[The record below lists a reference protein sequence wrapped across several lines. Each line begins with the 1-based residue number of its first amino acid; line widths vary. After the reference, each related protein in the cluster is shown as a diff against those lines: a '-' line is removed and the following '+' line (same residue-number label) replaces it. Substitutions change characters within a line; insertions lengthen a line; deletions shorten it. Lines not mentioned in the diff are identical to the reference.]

1 MFRVTECTFRVTEC
15 TFRDTEWPFRD
26 TEWRFIINIKQN
38 YLSQNKSDVCTC
50 FYINFS
56 YICGDYIQ
64 NKKLIKMNKFF
75 LTSLLVAAAITA
87 NAQDN
92 TTKDSLTMETMMH
105 NIPEVMVKGSRPI
118 VKAERGMLSYNMP
131 LLLKQLPA
139 DNAYEALT
147 RIPGVS
153 NATGNISF
161 SGNEVTLIING
172 QATTLTQE
180 QLAERLK
187 AMPAT
192 QLAKAEVMLSAPAR
206 YHVRGMAINIVTKDY
221 AGTNQLSGQ
230 IIGGL
235 VQTKY
240 AKGFGDLYL
249 SMQRGKFGLDAQYK
263 LVNGNS
269 YGESSRIANHP
280 LGNNRIHYND
290 ETGQKSFG
298 ITHDYRLGMNYA
310 FSKNHRLDVAYTG
323 QWDKTNSNSR
333 TTGSSISGMH
343 RDSHEYLHNV
353 DVNYALPFGL
363 TLSGSY
369 TYYRTPQQQALDG
382 TITTE
387 NKNETERNLTSG
399 SEQTINKWMFTADQ
413 THSLAH
419 GWGLSYGVKGQ
430 FTSNKSYQT
439 TIDKDGSVLPDGTSS
454 VDLNERIWN
463 IYAGFSKQIN
473 KAISLE
479 ASVAAEQYHSPIWD
493 KWRVYPTLNA
503 LWNVNDNHL
512 LNLSFSSN
520 SEFPSYWSTMSNVYY
535 SSTYTEIHGNPDLK
549 PFSYSNVNLMW
560 QIKRR
565 YTLMAFASLKP
576 DYSVQLPYQTTDR
589 MAVIMKE
596 TNFDYSNSFG
606 LQASAIFSAGKW
618 LNGNVFAVGTYKHDK
633 SSHFFDLPFNRK
645 KLSVRLGGMASVKLC
660 STQDLRLILNPFIQ
674 SKAIQ
679 GVYDISP
686 IFRMNA
692 KLQWSSHD
700 GRWGLRINGNNIFN
714 NKYDTRSVQGNQDYR
729 MKINYSWASVTFAVI
744 YKFGGYKEKTVKE
757 VDTSRMGH

>member
-1 MFRVTECTFRVTEC
+1 M
-15 TFRDTEWPFRD
+15 
-26 TEWRFIINIKQN
+26 
-38 YLSQNKSDVCTC
+38 
-50 FYINFS
+50 
-56 YICGDYIQ
+56 
-64 NKKLIKMNKFF
+64 
-75 LTSLLVAAAITA
+75 
-87 NAQDN
+87 
-92 TTKDSLTMETMMH
+92 
-105 NIPEVMVKGSRPI
+105 
-118 VKAERGMLSYNMP
+118 
-131 LLLKQLPA
+131 
-139 DNAYEALT
+139 
-147 RIPGVS
+147 
-153 NATGNISF
+153 
-161 SGNEVTLIING
+161 LIING

-180 QLAERLK
+180 QLTERLK
-187 AMPAT
+187 AMPAA

-230 IIGGL
+230 VIGGMK
-235 VQTKY
+235 QSKY

-249 SMQRGKFGLDAQYK
+249 SLQRGKFGLDAQYK
-263 LVNGNS
+263 YVNGNS

-280 LGNNRIHYND
+280 LGNNRVYYND

-298 ITHDYRLGMNYA
+298 ITHNYRLGMNYA

-323 QWDKTNSNSR
+323 HWDKRCSNSN

-343 RDSHEYLHNV
+343 HDSHEYLHNV
-353 DVNYALPFGL
+353 DVNYSLPFGL
-363 TLSGSY
+363 TLNGSY

-382 TITTE
+382 TMHTDE
-387 NKNETERNLTSG
+387 SMSETERNLTSG

-413 THSLAH
+413 THLLAH

-463 IYAGFSKQIN
+463 LYAGFSKQIN
-473 KAISLE
+473 KALSLE

-520 SEFPSYWSTMSNVYY
+520 SEFPSYWSTMSNVFY
-535 SSTYTEIHGNPDLK
+535 SSTYSEIHGNPDLK
-549 PFSYSNVNLMW
+549 PFAYYNVNLMW

-576 DYSVQLPYQTTDR
+576 DYFVQLPYQTTER

-596 TNFDYSNSFG
+596 TNFDYSNSYG
-606 LQASAIFSAGKW
+606 LQASVIFNAGKW

-633 SSHFFDLPFNRK
+633 SSNFFDLPFNRK
-645 KLSVRLGGMASVKLC
+645 KFSVILGGTASVKLC
-660 STQDLRLILNPFIQ
+660 NTQDLRLILNPFYQ
-674 SKAIQ
+674 TKAIQ

-700 GRWGLRINGNNIFN
+700 GKWGLRLNGSNIFN
-714 NKYDTRSVQGNQDYR
+714 NLYDTRSVQGNQDYR
-729 MKINYSWASVTFAVI
+729 MKINYNWASVTFAVI
-744 YKFGGYKEKTVKE
+744 YKFGGYKEKNVKA

>member
-1 MFRVTECTFRVTEC
+1 MVNKIFLLGLFL
-15 TFRDTEWPFRD
+15 
-26 TEWRFIINIKQN
+26 
-38 YLSQNKSDVCTC
+38 LSVANVKAQT
-50 FYINFS
+50 
-56 YICGDYIQ
+56 
-64 NKKLIKMNKFF
+64 
-75 LTSLLVAAAITA
+75 LTQT
-87 NAQDN
+87 
-92 TTKDSLTMETMMH
+92 DSLTMETMLH
-105 NIPEVMVKGSRPI
+105 NLPEVMVKGSRPI

-153 NATGNISF
+153 DATGSISF

-180 QLAERLK
+180 QLTERLK
-187 AMPAT
+187 AMPAA
-192 QLAKAEVMLSAPAR
+192 QLSKAEVMLSAPAR
-206 YHVRGMAINIVTKDY
+206 NHVRGMAINIVTKDY

-230 IIGGL
+230 IIGGMR
-235 VQTKY
+235 QNKY
-240 AKGFGDLYL
+240 ANEFGNLYL
-249 SMQRGKFGLDAQYK
+249 SLQRDKFGLDAQYK
-263 LVNGNS
+263 YVNGNS

-280 LGNNRIHYND
+280 LGNNRVYYND

-298 ITHDYRLGMNYA
+298 ITHDYRLGMNYT
-310 FSKNHRLDVAYTG
+310 FSKNNRLDVAYTG

-343 RDSHEYLHNV
+343 HDSHEYLHNV

-520 SEFPSYWSTMSNVYY
+520 SEFPSYWSTMSNVFY

-549 PFSYSNVNLMW
+549 PFSYYNVNLMW

-645 KLSVRLGGMASVKLC
+645 KLSVRLGGTASVKLC

-700 GRWGLRINGNNIFN
+700 GRWGLRLNGNNIFN
-714 NKYDTRSVQGNQDYR
+714 NLYDTRSVQGNQDYR
-729 MKINYSWASVTFAVI
+729 MKINYNWASVTFAVI

>member
-1 MFRVTECTFRVTEC
+1 MVNKIFLLGLFL
-15 TFRDTEWPFRD
+15 
-26 TEWRFIINIKQN
+26 
-38 YLSQNKSDVCTC
+38 LSVANVKAQT
-50 FYINFS
+50 
-56 YICGDYIQ
+56 
-64 NKKLIKMNKFF
+64 
-75 LTSLLVAAAITA
+75 LTHT
-87 NAQDN
+87 
-92 TTKDSLTMETMMH
+92 DSLTMENMMH
-105 NIPEVMVKGSRPI
+105 NLPEVMVKGSRPI

-147 RIPGVS
+147 RIPGIS
-153 NATGNISF
+153 DATGSISF
-161 SGNEVTLIING
+161 SGNEVTLIVNG

-180 QLAERLK
+180 QLTERLK
-187 AMPAT
+187 AMPAA

-230 IIGGL
+230 VIGGMK
-235 VQTKY
+235 QSKY

-249 SMQRGKFGLDAQYK
+249 SLQRGKFGLDAQYK
-263 LVNGNS
+263 YVNGNS

-280 LGNNRIHYND
+280 LGNNRVYYND

-298 ITHDYRLGMNYA
+298 ITHNYRLGMNYA

-323 QWDKTNSNSR
+323 HWDKRCSNSN

-343 RDSHEYLHNV
+343 HDSHEYLHNV
-353 DVNYALPFGL
+353 DVNYSLPFGL
-363 TLSGSY
+363 TLNGSY

-382 TITTE
+382 TMHTDE
-387 NKNETERNLTSG
+387 SMPETERNLTSG

-439 TIDKDGSVLPDGTSS
+439 TIDKDGTIQPNGTSS
-454 VDLNERIWN
+454 VDNNERIWN
-463 IYAGFSKQIN
+463 IYAGFNKQIN
-473 KAISLE
+473 KAISVE

-503 LWNVNDNHL
+503 LGNVNDNHL

-520 SEFPSYWSTMSNVYY
+520 SEFPSYWSTMSNVFY
-535 SSTYTEIHGNPDLK
+535 SSTYSEIHGNPDLK
-549 PFSYSNVNLMW
+549 PFSYYNVNLMW

-576 DYSVQLPYQTTDR
+576 DYFVQLPYQTTER

-596 TNFDYSNSFG
+596 TNFDYSNSYG
-606 LQASAIFSAGKW
+606 LQASVIFNAGKW

-633 SSHFFDLPFNRK
+633 SSNFFDLPFNRK
-645 KLSVRLGGMASVKLC
+645 KLSVILGGTASIKLC
-660 STQDLRLILNPFIQ
+660 QTQDLRLILNPFYQ
-674 SKAIQ
+674 TKAIQ

-700 GRWGLRINGNNIFN
+700 GKWGLRLNGSNIFN
-714 NKYDTRSVQGNQDYR
+714 NLYDTRSVQGNQDYR
-729 MKINYSWASVTFAVI
+729 MKINYNWASVTFAVI
-744 YKFGGYKEKTVKE
+744 YKFGGYKEKNVKA

>member
-1 MFRVTECTFRVTEC
+1 MVNKIFLLGLFL
-15 TFRDTEWPFRD
+15 
-26 TEWRFIINIKQN
+26 
-38 YLSQNKSDVCTC
+38 LSVANVKAQT
-50 FYINFS
+50 
-56 YICGDYIQ
+56 
-64 NKKLIKMNKFF
+64 
-75 LTSLLVAAAITA
+75 LTHT
-87 NAQDN
+87 
-92 TTKDSLTMETMMH
+92 DSLTMENMMH
-105 NIPEVMVKGSRPI
+105 NLPEVMVKGSRPI

-147 RIPGVS
+147 RIPGIS
-153 NATGNISF
+153 DATGSISF
-161 SGNEVTLIING
+161 SGNEVTLIVNG

-180 QLAERLK
+180 QLTERLK
-187 AMPAT
+187 AMPAA

-230 IIGGL
+230 VIGGMK
-235 VQTKY
+235 QSKY

-249 SMQRGKFGLDAQYK
+249 SLQRGKFGLDAQYK
-263 LVNGNS
+263 YVNGNS

-280 LGNNRIHYND
+280 LGNNRVYYND

-298 ITHDYRLGMNYA
+298 ITHNYRLGMNYA

-323 QWDKTNSNSR
+323 HWDKRCSNSN

-343 RDSHEYLHNV
+343 HDSHEYLHNV
-353 DVNYALPFGL
+353 DVNYSLPFGL
-363 TLSGSY
+363 TLNGSY

-382 TITTE
+382 TMHTDE
-387 NKNETERNLTSG
+387 SMPETERNLTSG

-439 TIDKDGSVLPDGTSS
+439 TIDKDGTIQPNGTSS
-454 VDLNERIWN
+454 VDNKERIWN

-473 KAISLE
+473 KAISVE

-520 SEFPSYWSTMSNVYY
+520 SEFPSYWSTMSNVFY
-535 SSTYTEIHGNPDLK
+535 SSTYSEIHGNPDLK
-549 PFSYSNVNLMW
+549 PFSYYNVNLMW

-576 DYSVQLPYQTTDR
+576 DYFVQLPYQTTER

-596 TNFDYSNSFG
+596 TNFDYSNSYG
-606 LQASAIFSAGKW
+606 LQASVIFNAGKW

-633 SSHFFDLPFNRK
+633 SSNFFDLPFNRK
-645 KLSVRLGGMASVKLC
+645 KLSVILGGTASVKLC
-660 STQDLRLILNPFIQ
+660 NTQDLRLILNPFFQ

-686 IFRMNA
+686 VFRMNA

-700 GRWGLRINGNNIFN
+700 GKWGLRLNGSNIFN
-714 NKYDTRSVQGNQDYR
+714 NLYDTRSVQGNQDYR
-729 MKINYSWASVTFAVI
+729 MKINYNWASVTFAVI
-744 YKFGGYKEKTVKE
+744 YKFGGYKEKNVKA

>member
-1 MFRVTECTFRVTEC
+1 
-15 TFRDTEWPFRD
+15 
-26 TEWRFIINIKQN
+26 
-38 YLSQNKSDVCTC
+38 
-50 FYINFS
+50 
-56 YICGDYIQ
+56 
-64 NKKLIKMNKFF
+64 MNRLL
-75 LTSLLVAAAITA
+75 LTGLLVASAITA

-92 TTKDSLTMETMMH
+92 ATKDSLTMETMMH

-131 LLLKQLPA
+131 LLMKQLPA

-153 NATGNISF
+153 DATGSISF

-180 QLAERLK
+180 QLTERLK
-187 AMPAT
+187 AMPAA

-230 IIGGL
+230 VIGGMK
-235 VQTKY
+235 QSKY

-249 SMQRGKFGLDAQYK
+249 SLQRGKFGLDAQYK
-263 LVNGNS
+263 YVNGNS

-298 ITHDYRLGMNYA
+298 ITHNYRLGMNYA

-343 RDSHEYLHNV
+343 SDSHEYLHNV

-439 TIDKDGSVLPDGTSS
+439 TIDKDGTILPDGTSS
-454 VDLNERIWN
+454 VDNNERIWN

-520 SEFPSYWSTMSNVYY
+520 SEFPSYWSTMSNVFY

-549 PFSYSNVNLMW
+549 PFSYYNVNLMW

-565 YTLMAFASLKP
+565 YTLMAFANLKP
-576 DYSVQLPYQTTDR
+576 DYFVQLPYQTTDR

-596 TNFDYSNSFG
+596 TNFDFSNSYG
-606 LQASAIFSAGKW
+606 LQASAMFNAGKW

-645 KLSVRLGGMASVKLC
+645 KLSVILGGTASVKLC
-660 STQDLRLILNPFIQ
+660 NTQDLRLILNPFIQ

-686 IFRMNA
+686 VFRMNA
-692 KLQWSSHD
+692 KLQWSSHN
-700 GRWGLRINGNNIFN
+700 GKWGVRLNGSNIFN
-714 NKYDTRSVQGNQDYR
+714 NQFDTRSVQGNQDYR
-729 MKINYSWASVTFAVI
+729 MKVNYNWASFTFAVI
-744 YKFGGYKEKTVKE
+744 YKFGGYKEKPVKE

>member
-1 MFRVTECTFRVTEC
+1 MVNKIFLLGLFL
-15 TFRDTEWPFRD
+15 
-26 TEWRFIINIKQN
+26 
-38 YLSQNKSDVCTC
+38 LSVANVKAQT
-50 FYINFS
+50 
-56 YICGDYIQ
+56 
-64 NKKLIKMNKFF
+64 
-75 LTSLLVAAAITA
+75 LTHT
-87 NAQDN
+87 
-92 TTKDSLTMETMMH
+92 DSLTMENMMH
-105 NIPEVMVKGSRPI
+105 NLPEVMVKGSRPI

-147 RIPGVS
+147 RIPGIS
-153 NATGNISF
+153 DATGSISF
-161 SGNEVTLIING
+161 SGNEVTLIVNG

-180 QLAERLK
+180 QLTERLK
-187 AMPAT
+187 AMPAA

-230 IIGGL
+230 VIGGMK
-235 VQTKY
+235 QSKY

-249 SMQRGKFGLDAQYK
+249 SLQRGKFGLDAQYK
-263 LVNGNS
+263 YVNGNS

-280 LGNNRIHYND
+280 LGNNRVYYND

-298 ITHDYRLGMNYA
+298 ITHNYRLGMNYA

-323 QWDKTNSNSR
+323 HWDKRCSNSN

-343 RDSHEYLHNV
+343 HDSHEYLHNV
-353 DVNYALPFGL
+353 DVNYSLPFGL
-363 TLSGSY
+363 TLNGSY

-382 TITTE
+382 TMHTDE
-387 NKNETERNLTSG
+387 SMPETESNLTSG

-439 TIDKDGSVLPDGTSS
+439 TIDKDGTIQPNGTSS
-454 VDLNERIWN
+454 VDNNERIWN

-473 KAISLE
+473 KAISVE

-520 SEFPSYWSTMSNVYY
+520 SEFPSYWSTMSNVFY
-535 SSTYTEIHGNPDLK
+535 SSTYSEIHGNPDLK
-549 PFSYSNVNLMW
+549 PFSYYNVNLMW

-576 DYSVQLPYQTTDR
+576 DYFVQLPYQTTER

-596 TNFDYSNSFG
+596 TNFDYSNSYG
-606 LQASAIFSAGKW
+606 LQASVIFNAGKW

-633 SSHFFDLPFNRK
+633 NSNFFDLPFNRK
-645 KLSVRLGGMASVKLC
+645 KLSVILGGTASIKLC
-660 STQDLRLILNPFIQ
+660 QTQDLRLILNPFYQ
-674 SKAIQ
+674 TKAIQ

-686 IFRMNA
+686 VFRMNA

-700 GRWGLRINGNNIFN
+700 GKWGLRLNGSNIFN
-714 NKYDTRSVQGNQDYR
+714 NLYDTRSVQGNQDYR
-729 MKINYSWASVTFAVI
+729 MKINYNWASVTFAVI
-744 YKFGGYKEKTVKE
+744 YKFGGYKEKNVKA

>member
-1 MFRVTECTFRVTEC
+1 MVNKIFLLGLFL
-15 TFRDTEWPFRD
+15 
-26 TEWRFIINIKQN
+26 
-38 YLSQNKSDVCTC
+38 LSVANVKAQT
-50 FYINFS
+50 
-56 YICGDYIQ
+56 
-64 NKKLIKMNKFF
+64 
-75 LTSLLVAAAITA
+75 LTQT
-87 NAQDN
+87 
-92 TTKDSLTMETMMH
+92 DSLTMETMLH
-105 NIPEVMVKGSRPI
+105 NLPEVMVKGSRPI

-153 NATGNISF
+153 DATGSISF

-180 QLAERLK
+180 QLTERLK
-187 AMPAT
+187 AMPAA

-230 IIGGL
+230 VIGGMK
-235 VQTKY
+235 QSKY

-249 SMQRGKFGLDAQYK
+249 SLQRGKFGLDAQYK
-263 LVNGNS
+263 YVNGNS

-280 LGNNRIHYND
+280 LGNNRVYYND

-298 ITHDYRLGMNYA
+298 ITHNYRLGMNYA

-323 QWDKTNSNSR
+323 HWDKRCSNSN

-343 RDSHEYLHNV
+343 HDSHEYLHNV
-353 DVNYALPFGL
+353 DVNYSLPFGL
-363 TLSGSY
+363 TLNGSY

-382 TITTE
+382 TMHTDE
-387 NKNETERNLTSG
+387 SMLETERNLTSG

-439 TIDKDGSVLPDGTSS
+439 TIDKDGTIQPNGTSS
-454 VDLNERIWN
+454 VDNNERIWN

-473 KAISLE
+473 KAISVE

-520 SEFPSYWSTMSNVYY
+520 SEFPSYWSTMSNVFY
-535 SSTYTEIHGNPDLK
+535 SSTYSEIHGNPDLK
-549 PFSYSNVNLMW
+549 PFSYYNVNLMW

-576 DYSVQLPYQTTDR
+576 DYFVQLPYQTTER

-596 TNFDYSNSFG
+596 TNFD
-606 LQASAIFSAGKW
+606 
-618 LNGNVFAVGTYKHDK
+618 
-633 SSHFFDLPFNRK
+633 
-645 KLSVRLGGMASVKLC
+645 
-660 STQDLRLILNPFIQ
+660 
-674 SKAIQ
+674 
-679 GVYDISP
+679 
-686 IFRMNA
+686 
-692 KLQWSSHD
+692 
-700 GRWGLRINGNNIFN
+700 
-714 NKYDTRSVQGNQDYR
+714 
-729 MKINYSWASVTFAVI
+729 
-744 YKFGGYKEKTVKE
+744 
-757 VDTSRMGH
+757 

>member
-1 MFRVTECTFRVTEC
+1 M
-15 TFRDTEWPFRD
+15 
-26 TEWRFIINIKQN
+26 
-38 YLSQNKSDVCTC
+38 
-50 FYINFS
+50 
-56 YICGDYIQ
+56 
-64 NKKLIKMNKFF
+64 
-75 LTSLLVAAAITA
+75 
-87 NAQDN
+87 
-92 TTKDSLTMETMMH
+92 
-105 NIPEVMVKGSRPI
+105 
-118 VKAERGMLSYNMP
+118 
-131 LLLKQLPA
+131 PA

-153 NATGNISF
+153 DATGSISF

-180 QLAERLK
+180 QLTERLK
-187 AMPAT
+187 AMPAA

-230 IIGGL
+230 IIGGMR
-235 VQTKY
+235 QNKY
-240 AKGFGDLYL
+240 ANEFGNLYL
-249 SMQRGKFGLDAQYK
+249 SLQRGKFGLDAQYK
-263 LVNGNS
+263 YVNGNS

-280 LGNNRIHYND
+280 LGNNRVYYND

-323 QWDKTNSNSR
+323 HWDKTCSNSN

-343 RDSHEYLHNV
+343 HDSHEYLHNV
-353 DVNYALPFGL
+353 DVNYSLPFGL
-363 TLSGSY
+363 TLNGSY

-382 TITTE
+382 TMHTDE
-387 NKNETERNLTSG
+387 SMSETERNLTSG

-430 FTSNKSYQT
+430 FTSNKSCQT
-439 TIDKDGSVLPDGTSS
+439 TIDKDGTILPDGTSS
-454 VDLNERIWN
+454 VDNNERIWN

-473 KAISLE
+473 KALSLE

-493 KWRVYPTLNA
+493 KWRIYPTLNA
-503 LWNVNDNHL
+503 LWNVNANHL

-520 SEFPSYWSTMSNVYY
+520 SEFPSYWSTMSNVFY
-535 SSTYTEIHGNPDLK
+535 SSTYSEIHGNPDLK
-549 PFSYSNVNLMW
+549 PFAYYNVNLMW

-576 DYSVQLPYQTTDR
+576 DYFVQLPYQTIER

-596 TNFDYSNSFG
+596 TNFDYSNSYG
-606 LQASAIFSAGKW
+606 LQASVIFNAGKW

-633 SSHFFDLPFNRK
+633 SSNFFDLPFNRK
-645 KLSVRLGGMASVKLC
+645 KLSVILGGTASVKLC
-660 STQDLRLILNPFIQ
+660 NTQDLRLILNPFFQ

-692 KLQWSSHD
+692 KLQWTSHD
-700 GRWGLRINGNNIFN
+700 GKWGLRINGNNIFN
-714 NKYDTRSVQGNQDYR
+714 NLYDTRSVQGNQDYR
-729 MKINYSWASVTFAVI
+729 MKINYNWASVTFAVI
-744 YKFGGYKEKTVKE
+744 YKFGGYKEKNVKA

>member
-1 MFRVTECTFRVTEC
+1 MVNKIFLLGLFL
-15 TFRDTEWPFRD
+15 
-26 TEWRFIINIKQN
+26 
-38 YLSQNKSDVCTC
+38 LSVANVKAQT
-50 FYINFS
+50 
-56 YICGDYIQ
+56 
-64 NKKLIKMNKFF
+64 
-75 LTSLLVAAAITA
+75 LTHT
-87 NAQDN
+87 
-92 TTKDSLTMETMMH
+92 DSLTMENMMH
-105 NIPEVMVKGSRPI
+105 NLPEVMVKGSRPI

-147 RIPGVS
+147 RIPGIS
-153 NATGNISF
+153 DATGSISF
-161 SGNEVTLIING
+161 SGNEVTLIVNG

-180 QLAERLK
+180 QLTERLK
-187 AMPAT
+187 AMPAA

-230 IIGGL
+230 IIGGMR
-235 VQTKY
+235 QNKY
-240 AKGFGDLYL
+240 ANEFGNLYL
-249 SMQRGKFGLDAQYK
+249 SLQRGKFGLDAQYK
-263 LVNGNS
+263 YVNGNS

-280 LGNNRIHYND
+280 LGNNRVYYND

-298 ITHDYRLGMNYA
+298 ITHNYRLGMNYA

-323 QWDKTNSNSR
+323 HWDKRCSNSN

-343 RDSHEYLHNV
+343 HDSHEYLHNV
-353 DVNYALPFGL
+353 DVNYSLPFGL
-363 TLSGSY
+363 TLNGSY

-382 TITTE
+382 TMTAE

-413 THSLAH
+413 THSLSH

-439 TIDKDGSVLPDGTSS
+439 TIDKDGTILPDGTSS
-454 VDLNERIWN
+454 VDNNERIWN

-473 KAISLE
+473 KAVSVE

-493 KWRVYPTLNA
+493 KWRMYPTLNA

-520 SEFPSYWSTMSNVYY
+520 SEFPSYWSTMSNVFY
-535 SSTYTEIHGNPDLK
+535 SSTYSEIHGNPDLK
-549 PFSYSNVNLMW
+549 PFSYYNVNLMW

-576 DYSVQLPYQTTDR
+576 DYFVQLPYQTTER

-596 TNFDYSNSFG
+596 TNFDYSNSYG
-606 LQASAIFSAGKW
+606 LQASVIFNAGKW

-633 SSHFFDLPFNRK
+633 SCNFFDLPFDRK
-645 KLSVRLGGMASVKLC
+645 KLSVILGGTASVKLS
-660 STQDLRLILNPFIQ
+660 STQDLRLILNPFYQ
-674 SKAIQ
+674 TKAIQ

-686 IFRMNA
+686 VFRMDA

-700 GRWGLRINGNNIFN
+700 GKWGVRLNGSNIFN
-714 NKYDTRSVQGNQDYR
+714 NRFDTRSVQGNQDYR
-729 MKINYSWASVTFAVI
+729 MKINYNWASVTFAVI
-744 YKFGGYKEKTVKE
+744 YKFGGYKEKNVKA

>member
-1 MFRVTECTFRVTEC
+1 MVNKIFLLGLFL
-15 TFRDTEWPFRD
+15 
-26 TEWRFIINIKQN
+26 
-38 YLSQNKSDVCTC
+38 LSVANVKAQT
-50 FYINFS
+50 
-56 YICGDYIQ
+56 
-64 NKKLIKMNKFF
+64 
-75 LTSLLVAAAITA
+75 LTQT
-87 NAQDN
+87 
-92 TTKDSLTMETMMH
+92 DSLTMETMLH
-105 NIPEVMVKGSRPI
+105 NLPEVMVKGSRPI

-131 LLLKQLPA
+131 LLLKLLPA

-153 NATGNISF
+153 DATGSISF

-180 QLAERLK
+180 QLTERLK
-187 AMPAT
+187 AMPAA

-230 IIGGL
+230 IIGGMR
-235 VQTKY
+235 QNKY
-240 AKGFGDLYL
+240 ANEFGNLYL
-249 SMQRGKFGLDAQYK
+249 SLQRGKFGLDAQYK
-263 LVNGNS
+263 YVNGNS

-280 LGNNRIHYND
+280 LGNNRVYYND

-298 ITHDYRLGMNYA
+298 ITHNYRLGMNYA

-323 QWDKTNSNSR
+323 HWDKRCSNSN

-343 RDSHEYLHNV
+343 HDSHEYLHNV
-353 DVNYALPFGL
+353 DVNYSLPFGL
-363 TLSGSY
+363 TLNGSY
-369 TYYRTPQQQALDG
+369 TYYRTPQQQAIDG
-382 TITTE
+382 TMHTDE
-387 NKNETERNLTSG
+387 SMSETERNLTSG

-413 THSLAH
+413 THLLAH

-463 IYAGFSKQIN
+463 LYAGFSKQIN
-473 KAISLE
+473 KALSLE

-520 SEFPSYWSTMSNVYY
+520 SEFPSYWSTMSNVFY
-535 SSTYTEIHGNPDLK
+535 SSTYSEIHGNPDLK
-549 PFSYSNVNLMW
+549 PFAYYNVNLMW

-576 DYSVQLPYQTTDR
+576 DYFVQLPYQTTER

-596 TNFDYSNSFG
+596 TNFDYSNSYG
-606 LQASAIFSAGKW
+606 LQASVIFNAGKW

-633 SSHFFDLPFNRK
+633 SSNFFDLPFNRK
-645 KLSVRLGGMASVKLC
+645 KFSVILGGTASVKLC
-660 STQDLRLILNPFIQ
+660 NTQDLRLILNPFYQ
-674 SKAIQ
+674 TKAIQ

-700 GRWGLRINGNNIFN
+700 GKWGLRLNGSNIFN
-714 NKYDTRSVQGNQDYR
+714 NLYDTRSVQGNQDYR
-729 MKINYSWASVTFAVI
+729 MKINYNWASVTFAVI
-744 YKFGGYKEKTVKE
+744 YKFGGYKEKNVKA

>member
-1 MFRVTECTFRVTEC
+1 MANKIFLLGLFL
-15 TFRDTEWPFRD
+15 
-26 TEWRFIINIKQN
+26 
-38 YLSQNKSDVCTC
+38 LSVANVKAQT
-50 FYINFS
+50 
-56 YICGDYIQ
+56 
-64 NKKLIKMNKFF
+64 
-75 LTSLLVAAAITA
+75 LTQT
-87 NAQDN
+87 
-92 TTKDSLTMETMMH
+92 DSLTMETMLH
-105 NIPEVMVKGSRPI
+105 NLPEVMVKGSRPI

-147 RIPGVS
+147 RIPGIS
-153 NATGNISF
+153 DATGSISF

-172 QATTLTQE
+172 QASTLTQE
-180 QLAERLK
+180 QLTERLK
-187 AMPAT
+187 AMPAA

-230 IIGGL
+230 IIGGMR
-235 VQTKY
+235 QNKY
-240 AKGFGDLYL
+240 ANEFGNLYL
-249 SMQRGKFGLDAQYK
+249 SLQRGKFGLDAQYK
-263 LVNGNS
+263 YVNGNS

-280 LGNNRIHYND
+280 LGNNRVYYND

-310 FSKNHRLDVAYTG
+310 FGKNHRLDVAYTG
-323 QWDKTNSNSR
+323 RWNKTNSNSR

-520 SEFPSYWSTMSNVYY
+520 SEFPSYWSTMSNVFY

-549 PFSYSNVNLMW
+549 PFSYYNVNLMW

-633 SSHFFDLPFNRK
+633 SCNFFDLPFNRK
-645 KLSVRLGGMASVKLC
+645 KLSVRLGGTASVKLC

-700 GRWGLRINGNNIFN
+700 GKWGLRLNGNNIFN

>member
-1 MFRVTECTFRVTEC
+1 MANKIFLLGLFL
-15 TFRDTEWPFRD
+15 
-26 TEWRFIINIKQN
+26 
-38 YLSQNKSDVCTC
+38 LS
-50 FYINFS
+50 
-56 YICGDYIQ
+56 
-64 NKKLIKMNKFF
+64 
-75 LTSLLVAAAITA
+75 VA
-87 NAQDN
+87 NVKAQ
-92 TTKDSLTMETMMH
+92 TRTQTDSLTMETMLH
-105 NIPEVMVKGSRPI
+105 NLPEVMVKGTRPI

-153 NATGNISF
+153 DAAGSISF

-172 QATTLTQE
+172 QATTLTKE
-180 QLAERLK
+180 QLTERLK
-187 AMPAT
+187 AMPAA
-192 QLAKAEVMLSAPAR
+192 QLSKAEVMLSAPAR

-230 IIGGL
+230 IIGGMR
-235 VQTKY
+235 QNKY
-240 AKGFGDLYL
+240 TNEFGNLYL
-249 SMQRGKFGLDAQYK
+249 SLQRGKFGLDAQYK
-263 LVNGNS
+263 YVNGNS

-298 ITHDYRLGMNYA
+298 ITHDYRLGMNYT
-310 FSKNHRLDVAYTG
+310 FSKNNRLDVAYTG

-413 THSLAH
+413 THSLSH

-503 LWNVNDNHL
+503 LWNVNDTHL

-520 SEFPSYWSTMSNVYY
+520 SEFPSYWSTMSNVFY

-549 PFSYSNVNLMW
+549 PFSYYNVNLMW

-633 SSHFFDLPFNRK
+633 SSNFFDLPFNRK
-645 KLSVRLGGMASVKLC
+645 KLSVILGGTTSVKLC

-700 GRWGLRINGNNIFN
+700 GRWGLRLNGNNIFN

-729 MKINYSWASVTFAVI
+729 MKINYNWTSVTFAVI

>member
-1 MFRVTECTFRVTEC
+1 MANKIFLLGLFL
-15 TFRDTEWPFRD
+15 
-26 TEWRFIINIKQN
+26 
-38 YLSQNKSDVCTC
+38 LS
-50 FYINFS
+50 
-56 YICGDYIQ
+56 
-64 NKKLIKMNKFF
+64 
-75 LTSLLVAAAITA
+75 VA
-87 NAQDN
+87 NVKAQ
-92 TTKDSLTMETMMH
+92 TRTQTDSLTMETMLH
-105 NIPEVMVKGSRPI
+105 NLPEVMVKGTRPI

-153 NATGNISF
+153 DATGSISF

-180 QLAERLK
+180 QLTERLK
-187 AMPAT
+187 AMPAA

-230 IIGGL
+230 IIGGMR
-235 VQTKY
+235 QNKY
-240 AKGFGDLYL
+240 ANEFGNLYL
-249 SMQRGKFGLDAQYK
+249 SLQRDKFGLDAQYK
-263 LVNGNS
+263 YVNGNS

-298 ITHDYRLGMNYA
+298 ITHDYRLGMNYT
-310 FSKNHRLDVAYTG
+310 FSKNNRLDVAYTG

-343 RDSHEYLHNV
+343 CDSHEYLHNV

-369 TYYRTPQQQALDG
+369 TYYRTPQQQTLDG

-413 THSLAH
+413 THSLSH

-503 LWNVNDNHL
+503 LWNVNDTHL

-520 SEFPSYWSTMSNVYY
+520 SEFPSYWSTMSNVFY

-549 PFSYSNVNLMW
+549 PFSYYNVNLMW

-596 TNFDYSNSFG
+596 TNFNYSNSFG
-606 LQASAIFSAGKW
+606 LQASAIFNAGQW

-633 SSHFFDLPFNRK
+633 SSNFFDLPFNRK
-645 KLSVRLGGMASVKLC
+645 KLSVILGGTASVKLC
-660 STQDLRLILNPFIQ
+660 NTQDLRLILNPFFQ

-692 KLQWSSHD
+692 KLQWSSHN
-700 GRWGLRINGNNIFN
+700 GRWGLRLNGNNIFN

-729 MKINYSWASVTFAVI
+729 MKINYNWTSVTFAVI

>member
-1 MFRVTECTFRVTEC
+1 MT
-15 TFRDTEWPFRD
+15 
-26 TEWRFIINIKQN
+26 
-38 YLSQNKSDVCTC
+38 NK
-50 FYINFS
+50 I
-56 YICGDYIQ
+56 
-64 NKKLIKMNKFF
+64 FF
-75 LTSLLVAAAITA
+75 LGLFLLSVA
-87 NAQDN
+87 NVKAQ
-92 TTKDSLTMETMMH
+92 TRTQTDSLTMETMLH
-105 NIPEVMVKGSRPI
+105 NLPEVMVKGTRPI

-153 NATGNISF
+153 DATGSISF

-172 QATTLTQE
+172 QATTLTKE
-180 QLAERLK
+180 QLTERLK
-187 AMPAT
+187 AMPAA
-192 QLAKAEVMLSAPAR
+192 QLSKAEVMLSAPAR

-230 IIGGL
+230 IIGGMR
-235 VQTKY
+235 QNKY
-240 AKGFGDLYL
+240 ANEFGNLYL
-249 SMQRGKFGLDAQYK
+249 SLQRGKFGLDAQYK
-263 LVNGNS
+263 YVNGNS

-298 ITHDYRLGMNYA
+298 ITHDYRLGMNYT
-310 FSKNHRLDVAYTG
+310 FSKNNRLDVAYTG

-369 TYYRTPQQQALDG
+369 TYYRTPQQQALYG
-382 TITTE
+382 TITAE

-413 THSLAH
+413 THSLSH

-520 SEFPSYWSTMSNVYY
+520 SEFPSYWSTMSNVFY

-549 PFSYSNVNLMW
+549 PFSYYNVNLMW

-633 SSHFFDLPFNRK
+633 SSNFFDLPFNRK
-645 KLSVRLGGMASVKLC
+645 KLSVILGGTASVKLC
-660 STQDLRLILNPFIQ
+660 NTQDLRLILNPFFQ

-700 GRWGLRINGNNIFN
+700 GKWGLRLNGNNIFN

-729 MKINYSWASVTFAVI
+729 MKINYNWASVTFAVI

>member
-1 MFRVTECTFRVTEC
+1 MANKIFLLGLFL
-15 TFRDTEWPFRD
+15 
-26 TEWRFIINIKQN
+26 
-38 YLSQNKSDVCTC
+38 LSVANVKAQT
-50 FYINFS
+50 
-56 YICGDYIQ
+56 
-64 NKKLIKMNKFF
+64 
-75 LTSLLVAAAITA
+75 LTQT
-87 NAQDN
+87 
-92 TTKDSLTMETMMH
+92 DSLTMETMLH
-105 NIPEVMVKGSRPI
+105 NLPEVMVKGSRPI
-118 VKAERGMLSYNMP
+118 VKVERGMLSYNMP

-139 DNAYEALT
+139 DNAYEALI

-153 NATGNISF
+153 DATGSISF

-180 QLAERLK
+180 QLTERLK
-187 AMPAT
+187 AMPAA

-230 IIGGL
+230 IIGGMR
-235 VQTKY
+235 QNRY
-240 AKGFGDLYL
+240 ANEFGNLYL
-249 SMQRGKFGLDAQYK
+249 SLQRGKFGLDAQYK
-263 LVNGNS
+263 YVNGNS

-298 ITHDYRLGMNYA
+298 ITHDYRLGMNYT
-310 FSKNHRLDVAYTG
+310 FSKNNRLDVAYTG

-549 PFSYSNVNLMW
+549 PFSYYNVNLMW

-700 GRWGLRINGNNIFN
+700 GRWGLRLNGNNIFN

>member
-1 MFRVTECTFRVTEC
+1 MVNKIFLLGLFL
-15 TFRDTEWPFRD
+15 
-26 TEWRFIINIKQN
+26 
-38 YLSQNKSDVCTC
+38 LSVANVKAQT
-50 FYINFS
+50 
-56 YICGDYIQ
+56 
-64 NKKLIKMNKFF
+64 
-75 LTSLLVAAAITA
+75 LTHT
-87 NAQDN
+87 
-92 TTKDSLTMETMMH
+92 DSLTMENMMH
-105 NIPEVMVKGSRPI
+105 NLPEVMVKGSRPI

-147 RIPGVS
+147 RIPGIS
-153 NATGNISF
+153 DATGSISF
-161 SGNEVTLIING
+161 SGNEVTLIVNG

-180 QLAERLK
+180 QLTERLK
-187 AMPAT
+187 AMPAA

-221 AGTNQLSGQ
+221 AGINQLSGQ
-230 IIGGL
+230 VIGGMK
-235 VQTKY
+235 QSKY

-249 SMQRGKFGLDAQYK
+249 SLQRGKFGLDAQYK
-263 LVNGNS
+263 YVNGNS

-280 LGNNRIHYND
+280 LGNNRVYYND

-298 ITHDYRLGMNYA
+298 ITHNYRLGMNYA

-323 QWDKTNSNSR
+323 HWDKRCSNSN

-343 RDSHEYLHNV
+343 HDSHEYLHNV
-353 DVNYALPFGL
+353 DVNYSLPFGL
-363 TLSGSY
+363 TLNGSY

-382 TITTE
+382 TMHTDE
-387 NKNETERNLTSG
+387 SMSETERNLTSG

-413 THSLAH
+413 THLLAH

-463 IYAGFSKQIN
+463 LYAGFSKQIN
-473 KAISLE
+473 KALSLE

-520 SEFPSYWSTMSNVYY
+520 SEFPSYWSTMSNVFY
-535 SSTYTEIHGNPDLK
+535 SSTYSEIHGNPDLK
-549 PFSYSNVNLMW
+549 PFAYYNVNLMW

-565 YTLMAFASLKP
+565 YTLMAFANLKP
-576 DYSVQLPYQTTDR
+576 DYFVQLPYQTTER

-596 TNFDYSNSFG
+596 TNFDYSNSYG
-606 LQASAIFSAGKW
+606 LQASVIFNAGKW

-633 SSHFFDLPFNRK
+633 SSNFFDLPFNRK
-645 KLSVRLGGMASVKLC
+645 KLSVILGGTASIKLC
-660 STQDLRLILNPFIQ
+660 QTQDLRLILNPFYQ
-674 SKAIQ
+674 TKAIQ

-700 GRWGLRINGNNIFN
+700 GKWGLRLNGSNIFN
-714 NKYDTRSVQGNQDYR
+714 NLYDTRSVQGNQDYR
-729 MKINYSWASVTFAVI
+729 MKINYNWASVTFAVI
-744 YKFGGYKEKTVKE
+744 YKFGGYKEKNVKA

>member
-1 MFRVTECTFRVTEC
+1 MDNKVFLLGLFL
-15 TFRDTEWPFRD
+15 
-26 TEWRFIINIKQN
+26 
-38 YLSQNKSDVCTC
+38 LSVANVKAQT
-50 FYINFS
+50 
-56 YICGDYIQ
+56 
-64 NKKLIKMNKFF
+64 
-75 LTSLLVAAAITA
+75 LTHT
-87 NAQDN
+87 
-92 TTKDSLTMETMMH
+92 DSLTMENMMH
-105 NIPEVMVKGSRPI
+105 NLPEVMVKGSRPI

-147 RIPGVS
+147 RIPGIS
-153 NATGNISF
+153 DATGSISF
-161 SGNEVTLIING
+161 SGNEVTLIVNG

-180 QLAERLK
+180 QLTERLK
-187 AMPAT
+187 AMPAA

-230 IIGGL
+230 IIGGMR
-235 VQTKY
+235 QNKY
-240 AKGFGDLYL
+240 ANEFGNLYL
-249 SMQRGKFGLDAQYK
+249 SLQRGKFGLDAQYK
-263 LVNGNS
+263 YVNGNS

-280 LGNNRIHYND
+280 LGNNRVYYND

-323 QWDKTNSNSR
+323 HWDKTCSNSN

-343 RDSHEYLHNV
+343 HDSHEYLHNV
-353 DVNYALPFGL
+353 DVNYSLPFGL
-363 TLSGSY
+363 TLNGSY

-382 TITTE
+382 TMHTDE
-387 NKNETERNLTSG
+387 SMPETERNLTSG

-430 FTSNKSYQT
+430 FSSNKSYQT
-439 TIDKDGSVLPDGTSS
+439 TIDKDGTIQPNGTSS
-454 VDLNERIWN
+454 VDNNERIWN

-473 KAISLE
+473 KAISVE

-520 SEFPSYWSTMSNVYY
+520 SEFPSYWSTMSNVFY
-535 SSTYTEIHGNPDLK
+535 SSTYSEIHGNPDLK
-549 PFSYSNVNLMW
+549 PFSYYNVNLMW

-576 DYSVQLPYQTTDR
+576 DYFVQLPYQTTER

-596 TNFDYSNSFG
+596 TNFDYSNSYG
-606 LQASAIFSAGKW
+606 LQASVIFNAGKW

-633 SSHFFDLPFNRK
+633 SSNFFDLPFNRK
-645 KLSVRLGGMASVKLC
+645 KLSVILGGTASVKLC
-660 STQDLRLILNPFIQ
+660 NTQDLRLILNPFFQ

-686 IFRMNA
+686 VFRMNA

-700 GRWGLRINGNNIFN
+700 GKWGLRLNGSNIFN
-714 NKYDTRSVQGNQDYR
+714 NLYDTRSVQGNQDYR
-729 MKINYSWASVTFAVI
+729 MKINYNWASVTFAVI
-744 YKFGGYKEKTVKE
+744 YKFGGYKEKNVKA

>member
-1 MFRVTECTFRVTEC
+1 MVNKIFLLGLFL
-15 TFRDTEWPFRD
+15 
-26 TEWRFIINIKQN
+26 
-38 YLSQNKSDVCTC
+38 LSVANVKAQT
-50 FYINFS
+50 
-56 YICGDYIQ
+56 
-64 NKKLIKMNKFF
+64 
-75 LTSLLVAAAITA
+75 LTQT
-87 NAQDN
+87 
-92 TTKDSLTMETMMH
+92 DSLTMETMLH
-105 NIPEVMVKGSRPI
+105 NLPEVMVKGSRPI

-153 NATGNISF
+153 DATGSISF

-180 QLAERLK
+180 QLTERLK
-187 AMPAT
+187 AMPAA
-192 QLAKAEVMLSAPAR
+192 QLSKAEVMLSAPAR
-206 YHVRGMAINIVTKDY
+206 NHVRGMAINIVTKDY

-230 IIGGL
+230 IIGGMR
-235 VQTKY
+235 QNKY
-240 AKGFGDLYL
+240 ANEFGNLYL
-249 SMQRGKFGLDAQYK
+249 SLQRDKFGLDAQYK
-263 LVNGNS
+263 YVNGNS

-280 LGNNRIHYND
+280 LGNNRVYYND

-298 ITHDYRLGMNYA
+298 ITHDYRLGMNYT
-310 FSKNHRLDVAYTG
+310 FSKNNRLDVAYTG

-343 RDSHEYLHNV
+343 HDSHEYLHNV

-520 SEFPSYWSTMSNVYY
+520 SEFPSYWSTMSNVFY

-549 PFSYSNVNLMW
+549 PFSYYNVNLMW

-645 KLSVRLGGMASVKLC
+645 KLSVRLGGTASVKLC

-700 GRWGLRINGNNIFN
+700 GRWGLRLNGNNIFN

-729 MKINYSWASVTFAVI
+729 MKINYNWASVTFAVI

>member
-1 MFRVTECTFRVTEC
+1 
-15 TFRDTEWPFRD
+15 
-26 TEWRFIINIKQN
+26 
-38 YLSQNKSDVCTC
+38 
-50 FYINFS
+50 
-56 YICGDYIQ
+56 
-64 NKKLIKMNKFF
+64 MNKFF

-147 RIPGVS
+147 HIPGVS

-161 SGNEVTLIING
+161 SGNEVTLIVNG

-187 AMPAT
+187 AMPAA

-298 ITHDYRLGMNYA
+298 ITHDYRLGMNYT
-310 FSKNHRLDVAYTG
+310 FSKNNRLDVAYTG

-387 NKNETERNLTSG
+387 NKNEIERNLTSG

-439 TIDKDGSVLPDGTSS
+439 TIDKDGTILPDGTSS
-454 VDLNERIWN
+454 VDNNERIWN

-520 SEFPSYWSTMSNVYY
+520 SEFPSYWSTMSNVFY

-549 PFSYSNVNLMW
+549 PFSYYNVNLMW

-565 YTLMAFASLKP
+565 YTLMAFANLKP
-576 DYSVQLPYQTTDR
+576 DYFVQLPYQTTDR

-596 TNFDYSNSFG
+596 TNFDFSNSYG

-633 SSHFFDLPFNRK
+633 SCNFFDLPFNRK
-645 KLSVRLGGMASVKLC
+645 KLSVILGGTASVKLC
-660 STQDLRLILNPFIQ
+660 STQDLRLILNPFYQ
-674 SKAIQ
+674 TKAIQ

-686 IFRMNA
+686 IFRMDA

-700 GRWGLRINGNNIFN
+700 GKWGVRLNGSNIFN
-714 NKYDTRSVQGNQDYR
+714 NRFDTRSVQGNQDYR
-729 MKINYSWASVTFAVI
+729 MKINYNWASVTFAVI

>member
-1 MFRVTECTFRVTEC
+1 MVNKIFLLGLFL
-15 TFRDTEWPFRD
+15 
-26 TEWRFIINIKQN
+26 
-38 YLSQNKSDVCTC
+38 LSVANVKAQT
-50 FYINFS
+50 
-56 YICGDYIQ
+56 
-64 NKKLIKMNKFF
+64 
-75 LTSLLVAAAITA
+75 LTHT
-87 NAQDN
+87 
-92 TTKDSLTMETMMH
+92 DSLTMENMMH
-105 NIPEVMVKGSRPI
+105 NLPEVMVKGSRPI

-147 RIPGVS
+147 RIPGIS
-153 NATGNISF
+153 DATGSISF
-161 SGNEVTLIING
+161 SGNEVTLIVNG

-180 QLAERLK
+180 QLTERLK
-187 AMPAT
+187 AMSAA

-230 IIGGL
+230 VIGGMK
-235 VQTKY
+235 QSKY

-249 SMQRGKFGLDAQYK
+249 SLQRGKFGLDAQYK
-263 LVNGNS
+263 YVNGNS

-280 LGNNRIHYND
+280 LGNNRVYYND

-298 ITHDYRLGMNYA
+298 ITHNYRLGMNYA

-323 QWDKTNSNSR
+323 HWDKRCSNSN

-343 RDSHEYLHNV
+343 HDSHEYLHNV
-353 DVNYALPFGL
+353 DVNYSLPFGL
-363 TLSGSY
+363 TLNGSY

-382 TITTE
+382 TMHTDE
-387 NKNETERNLTSG
+387 SMLETERNLTSG
-399 SEQTINKWMFTADQ
+399 SEQSINKWMFTADQ

-439 TIDKDGSVLPDGTSS
+439 TIDKDGTIQPNGTSS
-454 VDLNERIWN
+454 VDNNERIWN

-473 KAISLE
+473 KAISVE

-520 SEFPSYWSTMSNVYY
+520 SEFPSYWSTMSNVFY
-535 SSTYTEIHGNPDLK
+535 SSTYSEIHGNPDLK
-549 PFSYSNVNLMW
+549 PFSYYNVNLMW

-565 YTLMAFASLKP
+565 YMLMAFASLKP
-576 DYSVQLPYQTTDR
+576 DYFVQLPYQTTER

-596 TNFDYSNSFG
+596 TNFDYSNSYG
-606 LQASAIFSAGKW
+606 LQASVIFNAGKW

-633 SSHFFDLPFNRK
+633 SSNFFDLPFNRK
-645 KLSVRLGGMASVKLC
+645 KLSVILGGTASVKLC
-660 STQDLRLILNPFIQ
+660 NTQDLRLILNPFFQ

-686 IFRMNA
+686 VFRMNA

-700 GRWGLRINGNNIFN
+700 GKWGLRLNGSNIFN
-714 NKYDTRSVQGNQDYR
+714 NLYDTRSVQGNQDYR
-729 MKINYSWASVTFAVI
+729 MKINYNWASVTFAVI
-744 YKFGGYKEKTVKE
+744 YKFGGYKEKNVKA

>member
-1 MFRVTECTFRVTEC
+1 
-15 TFRDTEWPFRD
+15 
-26 TEWRFIINIKQN
+26 
-38 YLSQNKSDVCTC
+38 
-50 FYINFS
+50 
-56 YICGDYIQ
+56 
-64 NKKLIKMNKFF
+64 MNKFF

-147 RIPGVS
+147 HIPGVS

-161 SGNEVTLIING
+161 SGNEVTLIVNG

-187 AMPAT
+187 AMPAA

-221 AGTNQLSGQ
+221 DGTNQLSGQ
-230 IIGGL
+230 IIGGMR
-235 VQTKY
+235 QNKY
-240 AKGFGDLYL
+240 ANEFGNLYL
-249 SMQRGKFGLDAQYK
+249 SLQRDKFGLDAQYK
-263 LVNGNS
+263 YVNGNS

-310 FSKNHRLDVAYTG
+310 FSKSHRLDVAYTG

-413 THSLAH
+413 THSLSH

-439 TIDKDGSVLPDGTSS
+439 TIDKDGTILPDGTSS
-454 VDLNERIWN
+454 VDNNERIWN

-473 KAISLE
+473 KALSLE

-520 SEFPSYWSTMSNVYY
+520 SEFPSYWSTMSNVFY

-549 PFSYSNVNLMW
+549 PFSYYNVNLMW

-576 DYSVQLPYQTTDR
+576 DYFVQLPYQTTDR

-633 SSHFFDLPFNRK
+633 SCNFFDLPFNRK
-645 KLSVRLGGMASVKLC
+645 KLSVILGGTASVKLC
-660 STQDLRLILNPFIQ
+660 STQDLRLILNPFYQ
-674 SKAIQ
+674 TKAIQ

-686 IFRMNA
+686 IFRMDA

-700 GRWGLRINGNNIFN
+700 GKWGVRLNGSNIFN
-714 NKYDTRSVQGNQDYR
+714 NRFDTRSVQGNQDYR
-729 MKINYSWASVTFAVI
+729 MKINYNWASVTFAVI

>member
-1 MFRVTECTFRVTEC
+1 MN
-15 TFRDTEWPFRD
+15 
-26 TEWRFIINIKQN
+26 RF
-38 YLSQNKSDVCTC
+38 L
-50 FYINFS
+50 
-56 YICGDYIQ
+56 
-64 NKKLIKMNKFF
+64 

-147 RIPGVS
+147 HIPGVS

-187 AMPAT
+187 AMPAA

-230 IIGGL
+230 IIGGMR
-235 VQTKY
+235 QNKY
-240 AKGFGDLYL
+240 ANEFGNLYL
-249 SMQRGKFGLDAQYK
+249 SLQRGKFGLDAQYK
-263 LVNGNS
+263 YVNGNS
-269 YGESSRIANHP
+269 YGESSRKANHP
-280 LGNNRIHYND
+280 LGNNHIRYND

-310 FSKNHRLDVAYTG
+310 FGKNHRLDVAYTG

-343 RDSHEYLHNV
+343 HDSHEYLHNV
-353 DVNYALPFGL
+353 DVNYSLPFGL
-363 TLSGSY
+363 TLNGSY

-382 TITTE
+382 TMHTDE
-387 NKNETERNLTSG
+387 SMSETERNLTSG

-413 THSLAH
+413 THLLAH

-463 IYAGFSKQIN
+463 LYAGFSKQIN
-473 KAISLE
+473 KALSLE

-493 KWRVYPTLNA
+493 KWRVYPMLNA

-520 SEFPSYWSTMSNVYY
+520 SEFPSYWSTMSNVFY
-535 SSTYTEIHGNPDLK
+535 SSTYSEIHGNPDLK
-549 PFSYSNVNLMW
+549 PFSYYNVNLMW

-645 KLSVRLGGMASVKLC
+645 KLSVRLGGTASVKLC

-692 KLQWSSHD
+692 KLQWTSHD
-700 GRWGLRINGNNIFN
+700 GKWGLRLNGNNIFN

-729 MKINYSWASVTFAVI
+729 MKINYNWASVTFAVI

>member
-1 MFRVTECTFRVTEC
+1 MANKIFLLGLFL
-15 TFRDTEWPFRD
+15 
-26 TEWRFIINIKQN
+26 
-38 YLSQNKSDVCTC
+38 LSVANVKAQT
-50 FYINFS
+50 
-56 YICGDYIQ
+56 
-64 NKKLIKMNKFF
+64 
-75 LTSLLVAAAITA
+75 LTQT
-87 NAQDN
+87 
-92 TTKDSLTMETMMH
+92 DSLTMETMLH
-105 NIPEVMVKGSRPI
+105 NLPEVMVKGSRPI

-153 NATGNISF
+153 DATGSISF

-180 QLAERLK
+180 QLTERLK
-187 AMPAT
+187 AMPAA

-230 IIGGL
+230 VIGGMK
-235 VQTKY
+235 QSKY

-249 SMQRGKFGLDAQYK
+249 SLQRGKFGLDAQYK
-263 LVNGNS
+263 YVNGNS

-280 LGNNRIHYND
+280 LGNNRVYYND

-298 ITHDYRLGMNYA
+298 ITHNYRLGMNYA

-323 QWDKTNSNSR
+323 HWDKRCSNSN

-343 RDSHEYLHNV
+343 HDSHEYLHNV
-353 DVNYALPFGL
+353 DVNYSLPFGL
-363 TLSGSY
+363 TLNGSY

-382 TITTE
+382 TMHTDE
-387 NKNETERNLTSG
+387 SMSETERNLTSG

-413 THSLAH
+413 THLLAH

-463 IYAGFSKQIN
+463 LYAGFSKQIN
-473 KAISLE
+473 KALSLE

-520 SEFPSYWSTMSNVYY
+520 SEFPSYWSTMSNVFY
-535 SSTYTEIHGNPDLK
+535 SSTYSEIHGNPDLK
-549 PFSYSNVNLMW
+549 PFAYYNVNLMW

-576 DYSVQLPYQTTDR
+576 DYFVQLPYQTTEC

-596 TNFDYSNSFG
+596 TNFDYSNSYG
-606 LQASAIFSAGKW
+606 LQASVIFNAGKW

-633 SSHFFDLPFNRK
+633 SSNFFDLPFNRK
-645 KLSVRLGGMASVKLC
+645 KFSVILGGTASVKLC
-660 STQDLRLILNPFIQ
+660 NTQDLRLILNPFYQ
-674 SKAIQ
+674 TKAIQ

-700 GRWGLRINGNNIFN
+700 GKWGLRLNGSNIFN
-714 NKYDTRSVQGNQDYR
+714 NLYDTRSVQGNQDYR
-729 MKINYSWASVTFAVI
+729 MKINYNWASVTFAVI
-744 YKFGGYKEKTVKE
+744 YKFGGYKEKNVKA

>member
-1 MFRVTECTFRVTEC
+1 MVNKIFLLGLFL
-15 TFRDTEWPFRD
+15 
-26 TEWRFIINIKQN
+26 
-38 YLSQNKSDVCTC
+38 LSVANVKAQT
-50 FYINFS
+50 
-56 YICGDYIQ
+56 
-64 NKKLIKMNKFF
+64 
-75 LTSLLVAAAITA
+75 LTHT
-87 NAQDN
+87 
-92 TTKDSLTMETMMH
+92 DSLTMENMMH
-105 NIPEVMVKGSRPI
+105 NLPEVMVKGSRPI

-147 RIPGVS
+147 RIPGIS
-153 NATGNISF
+153 DATGSISF
-161 SGNEVTLIING
+161 SGNEVTLIVNG

-180 QLAERLK
+180 QLTERLK
-187 AMPAT
+187 AMPAA

-230 IIGGL
+230 VIGGMK
-235 VQTKY
+235 QSKY

-249 SMQRGKFGLDAQYK
+249 SLQRGKFGLDAQYK
-263 LVNGNS
+263 YVNGNS

-280 LGNNRIHYND
+280 LGNNRVYYND

-298 ITHDYRLGMNYA
+298 ITHNYRLGMNYA

-323 QWDKTNSNSR
+323 HWDKRCSNSN

-343 RDSHEYLHNV
+343 HDSHEYLHNV
-353 DVNYALPFGL
+353 DVNYSLPFGL
-363 TLSGSY
+363 TLNGSY

-382 TITTE
+382 TMHTDE
-387 NKNETERNLTSG
+387 SMSETERNLTSG

-413 THSLAH
+413 THLLAH

-463 IYAGFSKQIN
+463 LYAGFSKQIN
-473 KAISLE
+473 KALSLE

-520 SEFPSYWSTMSNVYY
+520 SEFPSYWSTMSNVFY
-535 SSTYTEIHGNPDLK
+535 SSTYSEIHGNPDLK
-549 PFSYSNVNLMW
+549 PFSYYNVNLMW

-576 DYSVQLPYQTTDR
+576 DYFVQLPYQTTER

-596 TNFDYSNSFG
+596 TNFDYSNSYG
-606 LQASAIFSAGKW
+606 LQASVIFNAGKW

-633 SSHFFDLPFNRK
+633 NSNFFDLPFNRK
-645 KLSVRLGGMASVKLC
+645 KLSVILGGTASIKLC
-660 STQDLRLILNPFIQ
+660 QTQDLRLILNPFYQ
-674 SKAIQ
+674 TKAIQ

-700 GRWGLRINGNNIFN
+700 GKWGLRLNGSNIFN
-714 NKYDTRSVQGNQDYR
+714 NLYDTRSVQGNQDYR
-729 MKINYSWASVTFAVI
+729 MKINYNWASVTFAVI
-744 YKFGGYKEKTVKE
+744 YKFGGYKEKNVKA

>member
-1 MFRVTECTFRVTEC
+1 
-15 TFRDTEWPFRD
+15 
-26 TEWRFIINIKQN
+26 
-38 YLSQNKSDVCTC
+38 
-50 FYINFS
+50 
-56 YICGDYIQ
+56 
-64 NKKLIKMNKFF
+64 MNRILFMGIF
-75 LTSLLVAAAITA
+75 VALTITA
-87 NAQDN
+87 NAQDDIP
-92 TTKDSLTMETMMH
+92 KDSLTMEWKSMFR
-105 NIPEVMVKGSRPI
+105 NLPEVMIKGSHPI
-118 VKAERGMLSYNMP
+118 VKVERGLLLYNMP

-153 NATGNISF
+153 DATGNISF
-161 SGNEVTLIING
+161 LGNEVTLIVNG

-180 QLAERLK
+180 QLTERLK
-187 AMPAT
+187 AMPAA

-230 IIGGL
+230 VIGGMK
-235 VQTKY
+235 QSKY

-249 SMQRGKFGLDAQYK
+249 SLQRGKFGLDAQYK
-263 LVNGNS
+263 YVNGNS

-280 LGNNRIHYND
+280 LGNNRVYYND

-298 ITHDYRLGMNYA
+298 ITHNYRLGMNYT
-310 FSKNHRLDVAYTG
+310 FSKNHRLDIAYTG
-323 QWDKTNSNSR
+323 QRDKRCSNSN

-343 RDSHEYLHNV
+343 HDSHEYLHNV
-353 DVNYALPFGL
+353 DVNYSLPFGL
-363 TLSGSY
+363 TLNGSY

-382 TITTE
+382 TMHTDE
-387 NKNETERNLTSG
+387 SMPETERNLTSG

-413 THSLAH
+413 THSLTQ

-473 KAISLE
+473 KAVSVE

-520 SEFPSYWSTMSNVYY
+520 SEFPSYWSTMSNVFY

-549 PFSYSNVNLMW
+549 PFSYYNVNLMW

-565 YTLMAFASLKP
+565 YTLMAFASLMP
-576 DYSVQLPYQTTDR
+576 DYFVQLPYQTTDR

-606 LQASAIFSAGKW
+606 LQASAIFSVGKW

-645 KLSVRLGGMASVKLC
+645 KLSVRLGGTASVKLC

-686 IFRMNA
+686 IFRVDA

-700 GRWGLRINGNNIFN
+700 GKWGLRLNGNNIFN

-729 MKINYSWASVTFAVI
+729 MKINYNWASVTFAVI
-744 YKFGGYKEKTVKE
+744 YKFGGYKEKNIKK

>member
-1 MFRVTECTFRVTEC
+1 MANKIFLLELFL
-15 TFRDTEWPFRD
+15 
-26 TEWRFIINIKQN
+26 
-38 YLSQNKSDVCTC
+38 LSVAYVKAQT
-50 FYINFS
+50 
-56 YICGDYIQ
+56 
-64 NKKLIKMNKFF
+64 
-75 LTSLLVAAAITA
+75 LTQT
-87 NAQDN
+87 
-92 TTKDSLTMETMMH
+92 DSLTMETMLH
-105 NIPEVMVKGSRPI
+105 NLPEVMVKGSRPI

-153 NATGNISF
+153 DATGSISF

-180 QLAERLK
+180 QLTERLK
-187 AMPAT
+187 AMPAA

-230 IIGGL
+230 IIGGMR
-235 VQTKY
+235 QNKY
-240 AKGFGDLYL
+240 ANECGNLYL
-249 SMQRGKFGLDAQYK
+249 SLQRGKFGLDAQYK
-263 LVNGNS
+263 YVNGNS

-280 LGNNRIHYND
+280 LGNNRVYYND

-310 FSKNHRLDVAYTG
+310 FGKNHRLDVAYTG
-323 QWDKTNSNSR
+323 HWDKTCSNSN

-343 RDSHEYLHNV
+343 HDSHEYLHNV
-353 DVNYALPFGL
+353 DVNYSLPFGL
-363 TLSGSY
+363 TLNGSY
-369 TYYRTPQQQALDG
+369 TYYRTPQLQALDG
-382 TITTE
+382 TMHTDE
-387 NKNETERNLTSG
+387 SMPETERNLTSG
-399 SEQTINKWMFTADQ
+399 SEQTINKWMFIADQ

-439 TIDKDGSVLPDGTSS
+439 TIDKDGTIQPNGTSS
-454 VDLNERIWN
+454 VDNNERIWN

-473 KAISLE
+473 KALSLE

-493 KWRVYPTLNA
+493 KWRIYPTLNA

-520 SEFPSYWSTMSNVYY
+520 SEFPSYWSTMSSVFY

-549 PFSYSNVNLMW
+549 PFAYYNVNLMW

-576 DYSVQLPYQTTDR
+576 DYFVQLPYQTTER

-596 TNFDYSNSFG
+596 TNFDYSNSYG
-606 LQASAIFSAGKW
+606 LQASVIFNAGKW

-633 SSHFFDLPFNRK
+633 SSNFFDLPFNRK
-645 KLSVRLGGMASVKLC
+645 KLSVILGGTASVKLC
-660 STQDLRLILNPFIQ
+660 NTQDLRLILNPFFQ

-692 KLQWSSHD
+692 KLQWTSHD
-700 GRWGLRINGNNIFN
+700 GKWGLRLNGNNIFN
-714 NKYDTRSVQGNQDYR
+714 NLYDTRSVQGNQDYR
-729 MKINYSWASVTFAVI
+729 MKVNYNWASVTFAVI

>member
-1 MFRVTECTFRVTEC
+1 MANKIFLLGLFL
-15 TFRDTEWPFRD
+15 
-26 TEWRFIINIKQN
+26 
-38 YLSQNKSDVCTC
+38 LS
-50 FYINFS
+50 
-56 YICGDYIQ
+56 
-64 NKKLIKMNKFF
+64 
-75 LTSLLVAAAITA
+75 VA
-87 NAQDN
+87 NVKAQ
-92 TTKDSLTMETMMH
+92 TRTQTDSLTMETMLH
-105 NIPEVMVKGSRPI
+105 NLPEVMVKGSRPI

-153 NATGNISF
+153 DATGSISF

-180 QLAERLK
+180 QLTERLK
-187 AMPAT
+187 AMPAA

-230 IIGGL
+230 IIGGMR
-235 VQTKY
+235 QNKY
-240 AKGFGDLYL
+240 ANEFGNLYL
-249 SMQRGKFGLDAQYK
+249 SLQRGKFGLDAQYK
-263 LVNGNS
+263 YVNGNS

-280 LGNNRIHYND
+280 LGNNHIRYND

-298 ITHDYRLGMNYA
+298 ITHDYRLGMNYT
-310 FSKNHRLDVAYTG
+310 FSKNNRLDVAYTG

-413 THSLAH
+413 THSLSH

-520 SEFPSYWSTMSNVYY
+520 SEFPSYWSTMSNVFY

-549 PFSYSNVNLMW
+549 PFSYYNVNLMW

-633 SSHFFDLPFNRK
+633 SRNFFDLPFDRK
-645 KLSVRLGGMASVKLC
+645 KLSFILGGTASVKLC
-660 STQDLRLILNPFIQ
+660 STQDLRLILNPFYQ
-674 SKAIQ
+674 TKAIQ

-686 IFRMNA
+686 IFSMDA

-700 GRWGLRINGNNIFN
+700 GKWGVRLNGSNIFN
-714 NKYDTRSVQGNQDYR
+714 NRFDTRSVQGNQDYR
-729 MKINYSWASVTFAVI
+729 MKINYNWASVTFAVI

>member
-1 MFRVTECTFRVTEC
+1 MVKKIFLLGLFL
-15 TFRDTEWPFRD
+15 
-26 TEWRFIINIKQN
+26 
-38 YLSQNKSDVCTC
+38 LSVANVKAQT
-50 FYINFS
+50 
-56 YICGDYIQ
+56 
-64 NKKLIKMNKFF
+64 
-75 LTSLLVAAAITA
+75 LTHT
-87 NAQDN
+87 
-92 TTKDSLTMETMMH
+92 DSLTMENMMH
-105 NIPEVMVKGSRPI
+105 NLPEVMVKGSRPI

-147 RIPGVS
+147 RIPGIS
-153 NATGNISF
+153 DATGSISF
-161 SGNEVTLIING
+161 SGNEVTLIVNG

-180 QLAERLK
+180 QLTERLK
-187 AMPAT
+187 AMPAA

-230 IIGGL
+230 VIGGMK
-235 VQTKY
+235 QSKY

-249 SMQRGKFGLDAQYK
+249 SLQRGKFGLDAQYK
-263 LVNGNS
+263 YVNGNS

-280 LGNNRIHYND
+280 LGNNRVYYND

-298 ITHDYRLGMNYA
+298 ITHNYRLGMNYA

-323 QWDKTNSNSR
+323 HWDKRCSNSN

-343 RDSHEYLHNV
+343 HDSHEYLHNV
-353 DVNYALPFGL
+353 DVNYSLPFGL
-363 TLSGSY
+363 TLNGSY

-382 TITTE
+382 TMHTDE
-387 NKNETERNLTSG
+387 SMLETERNLTSG

-439 TIDKDGSVLPDGTSS
+439 TIDKDGTIQPNGTSS
-454 VDLNERIWN
+454 VDNNERIWN

-473 KAISLE
+473 KAISVE

-493 KWRVYPTLNA
+493 KWRMYPTLNA

-520 SEFPSYWSTMSNVYY
+520 SEFPSYWSTMSNVFY
-535 SSTYTEIHGNPDLK
+535 SSTYSEIHGNPDLK
-549 PFSYSNVNLMW
+549 PFSYYNVNLMW

-576 DYSVQLPYQTTDR
+576 DYFVQLPYQTTER

-596 TNFDYSNSFG
+596 TNFDYSNSYG
-606 LQASAIFSAGKW
+606 LQASVIFNAGKW

-633 SSHFFDLPFNRK
+633 SSNFFDLPFNRK
-645 KLSVRLGGMASVKLC
+645 KLSVILGGTASVKLS
-660 STQDLRLILNPFIQ
+660 STQDLRLILNPFYQ
-674 SKAIQ
+674 TKAIQ

-686 IFRMNA
+686 VFRMDA

-700 GRWGLRINGNNIFN
+700 GKCGVRLNGSNIFN
-714 NKYDTRSVQGNQDYR
+714 NRFATRSVQGNQDYR
-729 MKINYSWASVTFAVI
+729 MKINYNWASVTFAVI
-744 YKFGGYKEKTVKE
+744 YKFGGYKEKNVKA

>member
-1 MFRVTECTFRVTEC
+1 MAEHSRLWIVFVLLN
-15 TFRDTEWPFRD
+15 
-26 TEWRFIINIKQN
+26 NIEKYNLERQN
-38 YLSQNKSDVCTC
+38 MVNKIFLLGLFLLSVANVKAQT
-50 FYINFS
+50 
-56 YICGDYIQ
+56 
-64 NKKLIKMNKFF
+64 
-75 LTSLLVAAAITA
+75 LTQT
-87 NAQDN
+87 
-92 TTKDSLTMETMMH
+92 DSLTMETMLH
-105 NIPEVMVKGSRPI
+105 NLPEVMVKGSRPI

-153 NATGNISF
+153 DATGSISF

-180 QLAERLK
+180 QLTERLK
-187 AMPAT
+187 AMPAA
-192 QLAKAEVMLSAPAR
+192 QLSKAEVMVSAPAR

-230 IIGGL
+230 IIGGMR
-235 VQTKY
+235 QNKY
-240 AKGFGDLYL
+240 ANEFGNLYL
-249 SMQRGKFGLDAQYK
+249 SLQRDKFGLDAQYK
-263 LVNGNS
+263 YVNGNS

-298 ITHDYRLGMNYA
+298 ITHDYRLGMNYT
-310 FSKNHRLDVAYTG
+310 FSKNNRLDVAYTG

-343 RDSHEYLHNV
+343 HDSHEYLHNV

-479 ASVAAEQYHSPIWD
+479 ASVASEQYHSPIWD

-520 SEFPSYWSTMSNVYY
+520 SEFPSYWSTMSNVFY

-549 PFSYSNVNLMW
+549 PFSYYNVNLMW

-645 KLSVRLGGMASVKLC
+645 KLSVRLGGTASVKLC

-700 GRWGLRINGNNIFN
+700 GRWGLRLNGSNIFN
-714 NKYDTRSVQGNQDYR
+714 NLYDTRSVQGNQDYR
-729 MKINYSWASVTFAVI
+729 MKINYNWASVTFAVI

>member
-1 MFRVTECTFRVTEC
+1 MVNKIFLLGLFL
-15 TFRDTEWPFRD
+15 
-26 TEWRFIINIKQN
+26 
-38 YLSQNKSDVCTC
+38 LSVANVKAQT
-50 FYINFS
+50 
-56 YICGDYIQ
+56 
-64 NKKLIKMNKFF
+64 
-75 LTSLLVAAAITA
+75 LTHT
-87 NAQDN
+87 
-92 TTKDSLTMETMMH
+92 DSLTMENMMH
-105 NIPEVMVKGSRPI
+105 NLPEVMVKGSRPI

-147 RIPGVS
+147 RIPGIS
-153 NATGNISF
+153 DATGSISF
-161 SGNEVTLIING
+161 SGNEVTLIVNG

-180 QLAERLK
+180 QLTERLK
-187 AMPAT
+187 AMPAA

-230 IIGGL
+230 VIGGMK
-235 VQTKY
+235 QSKY

-249 SMQRGKFGLDAQYK
+249 SLQRGKFGLDAQYK
-263 LVNGNS
+263 YVNGNS

-280 LGNNRIHYND
+280 LGNNRVYYND

-298 ITHDYRLGMNYA
+298 ITHNYRLGMNYA

-323 QWDKTNSNSR
+323 HWDKRCSNSN
-333 TTGSSISGMH
+333 TIGSSISGMH
-343 RDSHEYLHNV
+343 HDSHEYLHNV
-353 DVNYALPFGL
+353 DVNYSLPFGL
-363 TLSGSY
+363 TLNGSY

-382 TITTE
+382 TMHTDE
-387 NKNETERNLTSG
+387 SMQETERNLTSG

-430 FTSNKSYQT
+430 FTSNKSYQI
-439 TIDKDGSVLPDGTSS
+439 TIDKDGTIQPNGTSS
-454 VDLNERIWN
+454 VDNNERIWN

-473 KAISLE
+473 KAISVE

-520 SEFPSYWSTMSNVYY
+520 SEFPSYWSTMSNVFY
-535 SSTYTEIHGNPDLK
+535 SSTYSEIHGNPDLK
-549 PFSYSNVNLMW
+549 PFSYYNVNLMW

-576 DYSVQLPYQTTDR
+576 DYFVQLPYQTTER

-596 TNFDYSNSFG
+596 TNFDYSNSYG
-606 LQASAIFSAGKW
+606 LQASVIFNAGKW

-633 SSHFFDLPFNRK
+633 SSNFFDLPFNRK
-645 KLSVRLGGMASVKLC
+645 KLSVILGGTASVKLC
-660 STQDLRLILNPFIQ
+660 NTQDLRLILNPFFQ

-686 IFRMNA
+686 VFRMNA

-700 GRWGLRINGNNIFN
+700 GKWGLRLNGSNIFN
-714 NKYDTRSVQGNQDYR
+714 NLYDTRSVQGNQDYR
-729 MKINYSWASVTFAVI
+729 MKINYNWASVTFAVI
-744 YKFGGYKEKTVKE
+744 YKFGGYKEKNVKA

>member
-1 MFRVTECTFRVTEC
+1 MVNKIFLLGLFL
-15 TFRDTEWPFRD
+15 
-26 TEWRFIINIKQN
+26 
-38 YLSQNKSDVCTC
+38 LSVANVKAQT
-50 FYINFS
+50 
-56 YICGDYIQ
+56 
-64 NKKLIKMNKFF
+64 
-75 LTSLLVAAAITA
+75 LTQT
-87 NAQDN
+87 
-92 TTKDSLTMETMMH
+92 DSLTMETMLH
-105 NIPEVMVKGSRPI
+105 NLPEVMVKGSRPI
-118 VKAERGMLSYNMP
+118 VKAERDMLSYNMP

-153 NATGNISF
+153 DATGSISF

-180 QLAERLK
+180 QLTERLK
-187 AMPAT
+187 AMPAA

-230 IIGGL
+230 VIGGMK
-235 VQTKY
+235 QSKY

-249 SMQRGKFGLDAQYK
+249 SLQRGKFGLDAQYK
-263 LVNGNS
+263 YVNGNS

-280 LGNNRIHYND
+280 LGNNRVYYND

-298 ITHDYRLGMNYA
+298 ITHNYRLGMNYA

-323 QWDKTNSNSR
+323 HWDKRCSNSN

-343 RDSHEYLHNV
+343 HDSHEYLHNV
-353 DVNYALPFGL
+353 DVNYSLPFGL
-363 TLSGSY
+363 TLNGSY

-382 TITTE
+382 TMHTDE
-387 NKNETERNLTSG
+387 SMSETERNLTSG

-413 THSLAH
+413 THLLAH

-463 IYAGFSKQIN
+463 LYAGFSKQIN
-473 KAISLE
+473 KALSLE

-520 SEFPSYWSTMSNVYY
+520 SEFPSYWSTMSNVFY
-535 SSTYTEIHGNPDLK
+535 SSTYSEIHGNPDLK
-549 PFSYSNVNLMW
+549 PYSYYNVNLMW

-576 DYSVQLPYQTTDR
+576 DYFVQLPYQTTDR
-589 MAVIMKE
+589 MALIMKE
-596 TNFDYSNSFG
+596 TNFNYSNSYG
-606 LQASAIFSAGKW
+606 LQASAIFNAGKW
-618 LNGNVFAVGTYKHDK
+618 LNGNVFAVGTLKHDK
-633 SSHFFDLPFNRK
+633 SNHFFDLPFNRK
-645 KLSVRLGGMASVKLC
+645 KLSVILGGTASVKLC
-660 STQDLRLILNPFIQ
+660 STQDLRLILNPFFQ

-686 IFRMNA
+686 IFSMDA

-700 GRWGLRINGNNIFN
+700 GKWGVRLNGSNIFN
-714 NKYDTRSVQGNQDYR
+714 NLYDTRSVQGNQDYR
-729 MKINYSWASVTFAVI
+729 MKVNYNWASFTFAVI
-744 YKFGGYKEKTVKE
+744 YKFGGYKEKAVKE

>member
-1 MFRVTECTFRVTEC
+1 MIFLLGLFL
-15 TFRDTEWPFRD
+15 
-26 TEWRFIINIKQN
+26 
-38 YLSQNKSDVCTC
+38 LSVANVKAQT
-50 FYINFS
+50 
-56 YICGDYIQ
+56 
-64 NKKLIKMNKFF
+64 
-75 LTSLLVAAAITA
+75 LTQT
-87 NAQDN
+87 
-92 TTKDSLTMETMMH
+92 DSLTMETMLH
-105 NIPEVMVKGSRPI
+105 NLPEVMVKGSRPI

-153 NATGNISF
+153 DATGSISF

-180 QLAERLK
+180 QLTERLK
-187 AMPAT
+187 AMPAA

-230 IIGGL
+230 IVGGL

-298 ITHDYRLGMNYA
+298 ITHDYRLGMNYT
-310 FSKNHRLDVAYTG
+310 FSKNNRLDVAYTG

-369 TYYRTPQQQALDG
+369 TYYCTPQQQALDG
-382 TITTE
+382 TMHTDE
-387 NKNETERNLTSG
+387 SMPETERNLTSG

-520 SEFPSYWSTMSNVYY
+520 SEFPSYWSTMSNVFY

-549 PFSYSNVNLMW
+549 PFSYYNVNLMW

-576 DYSVQLPYQTTDR
+576 DYFVQLPYQTTDR

-606 LQASAIFSAGKW
+606 LQASVIFNAGKW

-633 SSHFFDLPFNRK
+633 SSNFFDLPFNRK
-645 KLSVRLGGMASVKLC
+645 KLSVILGGTASVKLC
-660 STQDLRLILNPFIQ
+660 NSQDLRLILNPFYQ
-674 SKAIQ
+674 TKAIQ

-700 GRWGLRINGNNIFN
+700 GKWGLCLNGNNIFN
-714 NKYDTRSVQGNQDYR
+714 NLYDTRSVQGNQDYR
-729 MKINYSWASVTFAVI
+729 MKINYNWASVTFAVV
-744 YKFGGYKEKTVKE
+744 YKFGDYKNKNVKA

>member
-1 MFRVTECTFRVTEC
+1 MVNKIFLLGLFL
-15 TFRDTEWPFRD
+15 
-26 TEWRFIINIKQN
+26 
-38 YLSQNKSDVCTC
+38 LSVANVKAQT
-50 FYINFS
+50 
-56 YICGDYIQ
+56 
-64 NKKLIKMNKFF
+64 
-75 LTSLLVAAAITA
+75 LTQT
-87 NAQDN
+87 
-92 TTKDSLTMETMMH
+92 DSLTMETMLH
-105 NIPEVMVKGSRPI
+105 NLPEVMVKGSRPI

-153 NATGNISF
+153 DATGSISF

-172 QATTLTQE
+172 QVTTLTQE
-180 QLAERLK
+180 QLTERLK
-187 AMPAT
+187 AMPAA

-221 AGTNQLSGQ
+221 AGINQLSGQ
-230 IIGGL
+230 VIGGMK
-235 VQTKY
+235 QSKY

-249 SMQRGKFGLDAQYK
+249 SLQRGKFGLDAQYK
-263 LVNGNS
+263 YVNGNS
-269 YGESSRIANHP
+269 YGESSRIDNHP
-280 LGNNRIHYND
+280 LGNNRVYYND

-298 ITHDYRLGMNYA
+298 ITHNYRLGMNYA

-323 QWDKTNSNSR
+323 HWDKRCSNSK

-343 RDSHEYLHNV
+343 HDSHEYLHNV
-353 DVNYALPFGL
+353 DVNYSLPFGL
-363 TLSGSY
+363 TLNGSY

-382 TITTE
+382 TMHTDE
-387 NKNETERNLTSG
+387 SMSETERNLTSG

-413 THSLAH
+413 THLLAH

-463 IYAGFSKQIN
+463 LYAGFSKQIN
-473 KAISLE
+473 KALSLE

-520 SEFPSYWSTMSNVYY
+520 SEFPSYWSTMSNVFY
-535 SSTYTEIHGNPDLK
+535 SSTYSEIHGNPDLK
-549 PFSYSNVNLMW
+549 PFAYYNVNLMW

-565 YTLMAFASLKP
+565 YTLMAFANLKP
-576 DYSVQLPYQTTDR
+576 DYFVQLPYQTTER

-596 TNFDYSNSFG
+596 TNFDYSNSYG
-606 LQASAIFSAGKW
+606 LQASVIFNAGKW

-633 SSHFFDLPFNRK
+633 SSNFFDLPFNRK
-645 KLSVRLGGMASVKLC
+645 KFSVILGGTASVKLC
-660 STQDLRLILNPFIQ
+660 NTQDLRLILNPFYQ
-674 SKAIQ
+674 TKAIQ

-700 GRWGLRINGNNIFN
+700 GKWGLRLNGSNIFN
-714 NKYDTRSVQGNQDYR
+714 NLYDTRSVQGNQDYR
-729 MKINYSWASVTFAVI
+729 MKINYNWASVTFAVI
-744 YKFGGYKEKTVKE
+744 YKFGGYKEKNVKA

>member
-1 MFRVTECTFRVTEC
+1 MANKIFLLGLFL
-15 TFRDTEWPFRD
+15 
-26 TEWRFIINIKQN
+26 
-38 YLSQNKSDVCTC
+38 LSVANVKAQT
-50 FYINFS
+50 
-56 YICGDYIQ
+56 
-64 NKKLIKMNKFF
+64 
-75 LTSLLVAAAITA
+75 LTQT
-87 NAQDN
+87 
-92 TTKDSLTMETMMH
+92 DSLTMETMLH
-105 NIPEVMVKGSRPI
+105 NLPEVMVKGSRPI
-118 VKAERGMLSYNMP
+118 VKVERGMLSYNMP

-153 NATGNISF
+153 DATGSISF

-180 QLAERLK
+180 QLTERLK
-187 AMPAT
+187 AMPAA

-230 IIGGL
+230 IIGGMR
-235 VQTKY
+235 QNRY
-240 AKGFGDLYL
+240 ANEFGNLYL
-249 SMQRGKFGLDAQYK
+249 SLQRGKFGLDAQYK
-263 LVNGNS
+263 YVNGNS

-298 ITHDYRLGMNYA
+298 ITHDYRLGMNYT
-310 FSKNHRLDVAYTG
+310 FSKNNRLDVAYTG

-520 SEFPSYWSTMSNVYY
+520 SEFPSYWSTMSNVFY
-535 SSTYTEIHGNPDLK
+535 SSTYSEIHGNPDLK
-549 PFSYSNVNLMW
+549 PFSYYNVNLMW

-729 MKINYSWASVTFAVI
+729 MKINYSWASVTFAVV

>member
-1 MFRVTECTFRVTEC
+1 
-15 TFRDTEWPFRD
+15 
-26 TEWRFIINIKQN
+26 
-38 YLSQNKSDVCTC
+38 
-50 FYINFS
+50 
-56 YICGDYIQ
+56 
-64 NKKLIKMNKFF
+64 MNKFF

-147 RIPGVS
+147 HIPGVS

-161 SGNEVTLIING
+161 SGNEVTLIVNG

-187 AMPAT
+187 AMPAA

-280 LGNNRIHYND
+280 FGNNRIHYND

-298 ITHDYRLGMNYA
+298 ITHDYRLGINYT
-310 FSKNHRLDVAYTG
+310 FSKNNRLDVAYTG

-439 TIDKDGSVLPDGTSS
+439 TIDKDGTILPDGTSS
-454 VDLNERIWN
+454 VDNNERIWN

-479 ASVAAEQYHSPIWD
+479 ASVAAEQYHSPVWD

-520 SEFPSYWSTMSNVYY
+520 SEFPSYWSTMSNVFY

-549 PFSYSNVNLMW
+549 PFSYYNVNLMW

-576 DYSVQLPYQTTDR
+576 DYFVQLPYQTTDR

-596 TNFDYSNSFG
+596 TNFDFSNSYG

-633 SSHFFDLPFNRK
+633 SCNFFDLPFNRK
-645 KLSVRLGGMASVKLC
+645 KLSVILGGTASVKLC
-660 STQDLRLILNPFIQ
+660 STQDLRLILNPFYQ
-674 SKAIQ
+674 TKAIQ

-686 IFRMNA
+686 IFRMDA

-700 GRWGLRINGNNIFN
+700 GKWGVRLNGSNIFN
-714 NKYDTRSVQGNQDYR
+714 NRFDTRSVQGNQDYR
-729 MKINYSWASVTFAVI
+729 MKINYNWASVTFAVI

>member
-1 MFRVTECTFRVTEC
+1 MNRLF
-15 TFRDTEWPFRD
+15 
-26 TEWRFIINIKQN
+26 FIG
-38 YLSQNKSDVCTC
+38 V
-50 FYINFS
+50 
-56 YICGDYIQ
+56 
-64 NKKLIKMNKFF
+64 
-75 LTSLLVAAAITA
+75 LVASAITA

-92 TTKDSLTMETMMH
+92 AQKDSLTMESMMH
-105 NIPEVMVKGSRPI
+105 NLPEVMVKGSRPI
-118 VKAERGMLSYNMP
+118 VKAERGMLSFNMP

-153 NATGNISF
+153 DATGSISF
-161 SGNEVTLIING
+161 SGNEVTLIVNG

-180 QLAERLK
+180 QLTERLK
-187 AMPAT
+187 AMPAA

-230 IIGGL
+230 IIGGMR
-235 VQTKY
+235 QNKY
-240 AKGFGDLYL
+240 ANEFGNLYL
-249 SMQRGKFGLDAQYK
+249 SLQRGKFGLDAQYK
-263 LVNGNS
+263 YVNGNS

-280 LGNNRIHYND
+280 LGNNRVYYND

-298 ITHDYRLGMNYA
+298 ITHNYRLGMNYA

-323 QWDKTNSNSR
+323 HWDKRCSNSN

-343 RDSHEYLHNV
+343 HDSHEYLHNV
-353 DVNYALPFGL
+353 DVNYSLPFGL
-363 TLSGSY
+363 TLNGSY

-382 TITTE
+382 TMHTDE
-387 NKNETERNLTSG
+387 SMSETERNLTSG

-520 SEFPSYWSTMSNVYY
+520 SEFPSYWSTMSNVFY
-535 SSTYTEIHGNPDLK
+535 SSTYSEIHGNPDLK
-549 PFSYSNVNLMW
+549 PFSYYNVNLMW

-565 YTLMAFASLKP
+565 YMLMAFASLKP
-576 DYSVQLPYQTTDR
+576 DYFVQLPYQTTER

-596 TNFDYSNSFG
+596 TNFDYSNSYG
-606 LQASAIFSAGKW
+606 LQASVIFNAGKW

-633 SSHFFDLPFNRK
+633 SSNFFDLPFNRK
-645 KLSVRLGGMASVKLC
+645 KLSVILGGTASVKLC
-660 STQDLRLILNPFIQ
+660 NTQDLRLILNPFFQ
-674 SKAIQ
+674 SKVIQ
-679 GVYDISP
+679 GVYDVSP
-686 IFRMNA
+686 IFKMNA
-692 KLQWSSHD
+692 KLQWTSHD
-700 GRWGLRINGNNIFN
+700 GKWGLRINGSNIFN
-714 NKYDTRSVQGNQDYR
+714 NKADTRSVQGNQDYR
-729 MKINYSWASVTFAVI
+729 MKVNYNWATATFAVI
-744 YKFGGYKEKTVKE
+744 YKFGGYKEKKVKE

>member
-1 MFRVTECTFRVTEC
+1 
-15 TFRDTEWPFRD
+15 
-26 TEWRFIINIKQN
+26 
-38 YLSQNKSDVCTC
+38 
-50 FYINFS
+50 
-56 YICGDYIQ
+56 
-64 NKKLIKMNKFF
+64 MNKFF

-147 RIPGVS
+147 HIPGVS

-161 SGNEVTLIING
+161 SGNEVTLIVNG

-187 AMPAT
+187 AMPAAH
-192 QLAKAEVMLSAPAR
+192 LAKAEVMLSAPAR

-298 ITHDYRLGMNYA
+298 ITHDYRLGMNYT
-310 FSKNHRLDVAYTG
+310 FSKNNRLDIAYTG

-439 TIDKDGSVLPDGTSS
+439 TIDKDGTILPDGTSS
-454 VDLNERIWN
+454 VDNNERIWN

-473 KAISLE
+473 KAVSLE
-479 ASVAAEQYHSPIWD
+479 ASVAAEQYHSPIWN

-520 SEFPSYWSTMSNVYY
+520 SEFPSYWSTMSNVFY

-549 PFSYSNVNLMW
+549 PFSYYNVNLMW

-576 DYSVQLPYQTTDR
+576 DYFVQLPYQTTDR

-596 TNFDYSNSFG
+596 TNFDYSNSYG

-633 SSHFFDLPFNRK
+633 SCNFFDLPFNRK
-645 KLSVRLGGMASVKLC
+645 KLSVILGGSASVKLC
-660 STQDLRLILNPFIQ
+660 STQDLRLILNPFYQ
-674 SKAIQ
+674 TKAIQ

-686 IFRMNA
+686 VFRMDA

-700 GRWGLRINGNNIFN
+700 GKWGVRLNGSNIFN
-714 NKYDTRSVQGNQDYR
+714 NRFDTRSVQGNQDYR
-729 MKINYSWASVTFAVI
+729 MKINYNWASVTFAVI